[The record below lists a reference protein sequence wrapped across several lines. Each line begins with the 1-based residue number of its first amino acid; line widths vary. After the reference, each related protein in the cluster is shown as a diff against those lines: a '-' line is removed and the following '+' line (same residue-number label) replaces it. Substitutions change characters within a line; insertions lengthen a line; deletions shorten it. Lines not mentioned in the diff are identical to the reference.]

1 MVEGGGAASS
11 GTEDA
16 EDVFLLHDEV
26 LLAAQRDLAAGVLA
40 EEDPIALFHREGEL
54 LAVLGHSAGPDRDHF
69 ALLRLLF
76 RGVGNEDAAVLAVLL
91 LETPDEHA
99 VVERTQF
106 RRGYRSHRAGDNA
119 VRDRPQFRSGCL
131 SHGAGASLVVQ
142 VVWSAAG
149 GIVQRAQCTTQLV
162 QMLGIDLVYYSNHT
176 QEAEALQFTTL
187 ARAPSRLTARPRAA
201 ASGATR
207 FPLTTGRRP
216 REEVGDEVAHGVL
229 QRE

>member
-1 MVEGGGAASS
+1 MVESGGAAGS

-26 LLAAQRDLAAGVLA
+26 LLAAQRDLATGVLA

-76 RGVGNEDAAVLAVLL
+76 RGVGNDDAASLVVLP

-99 VVERTQF
+99 VRDRTQF
-106 RRGYRSHRAGDNA
+106 RC
-119 VRDRPQFRSGCL
+119 GCL

-149 GIVQRAQCTTQLV
+149 GIVQRAQCTTKLV
-162 QMLGIDLVYYSNHT
+162 QTS
-176 QEAEALQFTTL
+176 
-187 ARAPSRLTARPRAA
+187 
-201 ASGATR
+201 
-207 FPLTTGRRP
+207 
-216 REEVGDEVAHGVL
+216 
-229 QRE
+229 

>member
-40 EEDPIALFHREGEL
+40 EEDPIALFHGEGEL

-119 VRDRPQFRSGCL
+119 VRDRPQFRGSCV
-131 SHGAGASLVVQ
+131 SHGAGASLIVQ
-142 VVWSAAG
+142 VVCVGWWNCPAG
-149 GIVQRAQCTTQLV
+149 V
-162 QMLGIDLVYYSNHT
+162 VYHSNST
-176 QEAEALQFTTL
+176 D
-187 ARAPSRLTARPRAA
+187 SRN
-201 ASGATR
+201 
-207 FPLTTGRRP
+207 
-216 REEVGDEVAHGVL
+216 
-229 QRE
+229 

>member
-1 MVEGGGAASS
+1 MVEGGGAAGS
-11 GTEDA
+11 GIEDA

-76 RGVGNEDAAVLAVLL
+76 RGVGDEDAAVLTVLL

-119 VRDRPQFRSGCL
+119 VRDRPQFRGSCV
-131 SHGAGASLVVQ
+131 SHGAGASSSSRWCGV
-142 VVWSAAG
+142 
-149 GIVQRAQCTTQLV
+149 R
-162 QMLGIDLVYYSNHT
+162 LGELSSGHRVPLNYY
-176 QEAEALQFTTL
+176 
-187 ARAPSRLTARPRAA
+187 RC
-201 ASGATR
+201 
-207 FPLTTGRRP
+207 
-216 REEVGDEVAHGVL
+216 
-229 QRE
+229 